1 MEVFAIRREDRDL
14 ICPGMRVLIGPE
26 LLGAELYGGEDP
38 ESLKVWLGKEVTVK
52 NISPYG
58 DWTFSIEED
67 SEADFFIEEVECIV
81 DVYEEI
87 EESDA
92 SLSILLGGYA

>member
-1 MEVFAIRREDRDL
+1 MIF
-14 ICPGMRVLIGPE
+14 PGMRVLIGPE

-38 ESLKVWLGKEVTVK
+38 EEIKVWLGKEVTVARVYP
-52 NISPYG
+52 SG

-67 SEADFFIEEVECIV
+67 NNANFFIEEVECIV
-81 DVYEEI
+81 DVDEEI

-92 SLSILLGGYA
+92 SISALLGGAI

>member
-14 ICPGMRVLIGPE
+14 ISPGMRVLIGPE

-38 ESLKVWLGKEVTVK
+38 ESLKVWLGQEVTVAK
-52 NISPYG
+52 IHPSG

-67 SEADFFIEEVECIV
+67 GEAAFFIEEVECIV
-81 DVYEEI
+81 EDTEI
-87 EESDA
+87 EESDE
-92 SLSILLGGYA
+92 SLSVLLGGAI

>member
-14 ICPGMRVLIGPE
+14 ISPGMRVLIGPE

-52 NISPYG
+52 NINPLG

-67 SEADFFIEEVECIV
+67 SEAHFFIEEVERIV
-81 DVYEEI
+81 DVDEEI

-92 SLSILLGGYA
+92 SLSILLGGSA